1 MKMSNQKRKAFFK
14 NSLII
19 LTVLLILL
27 VLIRCFIKKNK
38 AGIEL
43 TQLSARSNDS
53 MMGYFIRTSN
63 NKNIVVDGG
72 LQKESETL
80 KQYIKKYGN
89 TVDYWFITH
98 PHKDHVGAFI
108 DIVKNTDIE
117 IKNIYYSANDII
129 WYEKYEPNR
138 ANEISDFYQT
148 LENDRIK
155 SVVKTPQIGDI
166 IEIKKNLKVEIF
178 ELANPEIT
186 NNAINNSSM
195 VFKMYINDKSILFL
209 GDTGTEESEKLIKQY
224 GSRLKSDIVQVAHH
238 GQRGATKELYKL
250 VNPEI
255 CLWPTTSWLWDND
268 VGEGYNTANFK
279 TIETREWLQNI
290 GVKTNYVAK
299 DGDITIN
306 IQ

>member
-1 MKMSNQKRKAFFK
+1 
-14 NSLII
+14 
-19 LTVLLILL
+19 
-27 VLIRCFIKKNK
+27 
-38 AGIEL
+38 
-43 TQLSARSNDS
+43 

-72 LQKESETL
+72 LRKESETL
-80 KQYIKKYGN
+80 KQYIEKYGN

-117 IKNIYYSANDII
+117 IKNIYYSANNID
-129 WYEKYEPNR
+129 WYEKYESNR
-138 ANEISDFYQT
+138 ANEIADFYQT

-290 GVKTNYVAK
+290 GVKINYVAK

>member
-1 MKMSNQKRKAFFK
+1 MKMSNQKRKSFFK

-38 AGIEL
+38 TGIEL

-80 KQYIKKYGN
+80 KQYIEKYGN

-117 IKNIYYSANDII
+117 IKNIYYSANNID

-138 ANEISDFYQT
+138 ANEIADFYQT

-155 SVVKTPQIGDI
+155 AVVKTPQIGDI

-238 GQRGATKELYKL
+238 GQRGATEELYKL

>member
-1 MKMSNQKRKAFFK
+1 MKISNQKRKSFFK

-38 AGIEL
+38 TGIEL

-80 KQYIKKYGN
+80 KQYIEKYGN
-89 TVDYWFITH
+89 KVDYWFITH

-117 IKNIYYSANDII
+117 IKNIYYSANNID

-138 ANEISDFYQT
+138 ANEIADFYQT

-155 SVVKTPQIGDI
+155 AVVRTPQIGDI

>member
-1 MKMSNQKRKAFFK
+1 MKMSNQKRKVFFK

-27 VLIRCFIKKNK
+27 VLIRCVIKKNK

-80 KQYIKKYGN
+80 KQYIEKYGN

-117 IKNIYYSANDII
+117 IKNIYYSANDID

-138 ANEISDFYQT
+138 ANEIADFYQT

-155 SVVKTPQIGDI
+155 AVVKTPQIGDV
-166 IEIKKNLKVEIF
+166 IEIRKNLKVEIF

-195 VFKMYINDKSILFL
+195 VFKIYINDKSILFL
-209 GDTGTEESEKLIKQY
+209 GDTGTEEAEKLIKQY

-238 GQRGATKELYKL
+238 GQRGATEELYKL

-279 TIETREWLQNI
+279 TIETRGWLQNI

-306 IQ
+306 I

>member
-1 MKMSNQKRKAFFK
+1 M
-14 NSLII
+14 
-19 LTVLLILL
+19 
-27 VLIRCFIKKNK
+27 FIKKNK

-72 LQKESETL
+72 LRKESETL
-80 KQYIKKYGN
+80 KQYIEKYGN

-117 IKNIYYSANDII
+117 IKNIYYSANNID

-138 ANEISDFYQT
+138 ANEIADFYQT

-155 SVVKTPQIGDI
+155 SVVRTPQIGDI

-238 GQRGATKELYKL
+238 GQRGATEELYKL

>member
-1 MKMSNQKRKAFFK
+1 MKMSNQKRKLFFK

-27 VLIRCFIKKNK
+27 VLIRCFIKKSK
-38 AGIEL
+38 TGIEL

-72 LQKESETL
+72 LRKESETL
-80 KQYIKKYGN
+80 KQYIEKYGN

-117 IKNIYYSANDII
+117 IKNIYYSANNID

-138 ANEISDFYQT
+138 ANEIADFYQT

-155 SVVKTPQIGDI
+155 AVVKTPQIGDI

-238 GQRGATKELYKL
+238 GQRGATEELYKL